1 MDTPDKRP
9 TQGTDDRKIKPEL
22 AVGPQIAVGLEQTQI
37 NKFHTKGGTG
47 FAAEDANALGD
58 AFSGRKVEYAGR
70 DCSLNGPDRIV
81 DGIRIQTKYYE
92 SATETM
98 RSAFDSEGVYRY
110 AGQRLEVPADQYE
123 ACVAKMRTKIA
134 DGKVPGVS
142 NPADA
147 ESIIHKGRV
156 TYRQAR
162 NIARAGTIDGLKYD
176 AKTHAVG
183 AGLACGVSFA
193 INFAQLKWNGVD
205 TQAALKEAALNGLGT
220 GTLSFTAGI
229 ATSQVL
235 RTKAAAIGVVAAR
248 DGVRSVQGTRAGKLV
263 IEKIAAASLG
273 RSVHGAAATN
283 HVAKLVRSNVVT
295 SVVVTAVIA
304 TPDLY
309 RATFSK
315 RISWKQ
321 FGKNLTV
328 NATGVA
334 GGAGGWFTGAAAGAA
349 LGSVVP
355 ILGTAVGGIAGG
367 IVGSLTGGTL
377 AAMGS
382 KKALDRFVDDDAV
395 ALYPVIQEQLSQ
407 LASDY
412 MLDRQEVDALIQQV
426 EKTIRPGFLRDL
438 YASKDRPGFL
448 EAAFEPVCQALVK
461 QRAPVALPDASALD
475 IAVAQALEDALQSA
489 QTGGEASGQAPA
501 VADLAE
507 S

>member
-1 MDTPDKRP
+1 MDTADKRP
-9 TQGTDDRKIKPEL
+9 AQGSDGLNFKPEL
-22 AVGPQIAVGLEQTQI
+22 AVGPQVAVGLEQTQI

-70 DCSLNGPDRIV
+70 DCSLNCPDRIV

-205 TQAALKEAALNGLGT
+205 TQTVLGDGDRRVGREMSSTGRRASWLGFRRAWVSGLLPHGPSHLALERAFAME
-220 GTLSFTAGI
+220 TAG
-229 ATSQVL
+229 
-235 RTKAAAIGVVAAR
+235 
-248 DGVRSVQGTRAGKLV
+248 AG
-263 IEKIAAASLG
+263 
-273 RSVHGAAATN
+273 
-283 HVAKLVRSNVVT
+283 
-295 SVVVTAVIA
+295 
-304 TPDLY
+304 D
-309 RATFSK
+309 
-315 RISWKQ
+315 
-321 FGKNLTV
+321 
-328 NATGVA
+328 
-334 GGAGGWFTGAAAGAA
+334 
-349 LGSVVP
+349 
-355 ILGTAVGGIAGG
+355 
-367 IVGSLTGGTL
+367 VGSGLLVACLPSPACAPTPRRIVR
-377 AAMGS
+377 AFS
-382 KKALDRFVDDDAV
+382 RDVSDD
-395 ALYPVIQEQLSQ
+395 
-407 LASDY
+407 
-412 MLDRQEVDALIQQV
+412 
-426 EKTIRPGFLRDL
+426 
-438 YASKDRPGFL
+438 
-448 EAAFEPVCQALVK
+448 
-461 QRAPVALPDASALD
+461 
-475 IAVAQALEDALQSA
+475 
-489 QTGGEASGQAPA
+489 
-501 VADLAE
+501 
-507 S
+507 